1 MTEIVARVPSNVRF
15 EVDDFESD
23 WTFGKEKFDFVF
35 ARLLL
40 ASVTNY
46 PRLYK
51 QAFEFVVSALP
62 IGD

>member
-1 MTEIVARVPSNVRF
+1 MTENVARVPPNVRF

-23 WTFGKEKFDFVF
+23 WTFGHNKFDFVF

-51 QAFEFVVSALP
+51 QAFE
-62 IGD
+62 